1 MTAGPITI
9 LDVLAV
15 LLFCCAVFGF
25 LNEHL
30 LRLPHTIGLVLI
42 ALIASLVIIG
52 VQLALPGL
60 HVADDAKNFLQTF
73 RFREVLLDG
82 FLSALLFAGALQ
94 VDLSEATKRRS
105 VIMAMATA
113 GTLISTVLIAIAI
126 WLAAPFLG
134 VQMPFLWAAL
144 FGALISPTDPI
155 AVIAIMKSA
164 KVPAIL
170 RVEMAGESLLN
181 DGVGVVLFTLL
192 AGLVGSTAPEAP
204 SAMLLHAGSLFV
216 QEAIGGAIL
225 GAITGKIA
233 FWMMRRL
240 DEYVIEVIV
249 TLSLVTGTYA
259 IAQHLGVSGPIA
271 VVIAGLLI
279 GNQGA
284 TLAMSDRTRER
295 LFPFWE
301 MIDEILNSILF
312 LLIGLEI
319 LVIND
324 SLEHIWFALAAIP
337 IALLAR
343 LISVAL
349 PISFLSRLG
358 RANLAAIPILTWGGL
373 RGGISVALA
382 LSLPESP
389 EKATLVTATYA
400 VVVFSIIVQG
410 LSVEKLV
417 KAVVEA
423 QHAAKASK

>member
-1 MTAGPITI
+1 MTI
-9 LDVLAV
+9 LDILAV
-15 LLFCCAVFGF
+15 LLFFCAVFGF
-25 LNEHL
+25 VNERFL
-30 LRLPHTIGLVLI
+30 KLPHTIGLVLI
-42 ALIASLVIIG
+42 ALVASLAING
-52 VQLALPGL
+52 VQLLFPALRI
-60 HVADDAKNFLQTF
+60 ADDAGAVLKALSFK
-73 RFREVLLDG
+73 EVLLDG

-94 VDLSEATKRRS
+94 VDLSEAAKRRS
-105 VIMAMATA
+105 VIITMATL
-113 GTLISTVLIAIAI
+113 GTIISTMLVALAI

-164 KVPAIL
+164 KVPATL
-170 RVEMAGESLLN
+170 RAEMAGESLLN

-192 AGLVGSTAPEAP
+192 IGMVGDTAPQVP
-204 SAMLLHAGSLFV
+204 SAIAVHAASLFV
-216 QEAIGGAIL
+216 QEAIGGALL
-225 GAITGKIA
+225 GVVTGKIA

-249 TLSLVTGTYA
+249 TLALVTGTYA

-284 TLAMSDRTRER
+284 AFAMSERTRKR

-301 MIDEILNSILF
+301 LVDEILNSVLF

-319 LVIND
+319 LVLND
-324 SLEHIWFALAAIP
+324 SLEHVWFSLAAIP
-337 IALLAR
+337 ITLLAR
-343 LISVAL
+343 LSSVAV
-349 PISFLSRLG
+349 PISFLSRFG

-382 LSLPESP
+382 LSLPKSP
-389 EKATLVTATYA
+389 HKATLVTATYA
-400 VVVFSIIVQG
+400 VVVFSILIQG

-417 KAVVEA
+417 KMIVEG
-423 QHAAKASK
+423 QRTSPVSK